1 VNSEKSRTTFG
12 WSSGGG
18 ITFDARN
25 RSEILGGE
33 MQIKTKYLLIILGL
47 LKKRSDWF
55 LFFSILSINL

>member
-1 VNSEKSRTTFG
+1 
-12 WSSGGG
+12 
-18 ITFDARN
+18 
-25 RSEILGGE
+25 